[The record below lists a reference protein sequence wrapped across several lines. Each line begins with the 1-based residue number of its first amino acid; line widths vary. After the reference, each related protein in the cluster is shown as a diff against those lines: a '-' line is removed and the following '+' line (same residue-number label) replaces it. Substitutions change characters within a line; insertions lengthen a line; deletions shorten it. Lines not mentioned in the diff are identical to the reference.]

1 MEKLG
6 LNEIRSRFL
15 KFYESKD
22 HYVGKSASLI
32 PRNDKSILII
42 NSGMAPLKAYFAGTE
57 FNTPCQGFLLK
68 IISEAEVSKHFK
80 ECTVSCGMSYIV
92 NITCSDT
99 FLTGTH
105 SLLRR
110 CFRSG
115 EIRLQLC
122 HP

>member
-42 NSGMAPLKAYFAGTE
+42 NSGMAQIGRAH
-57 FNTPCQGFLLK
+57 
-68 IISEAEVSKHFK
+68 V
-80 ECTVSCGMSYIV
+80 
-92 NITCSDT
+92 
-99 FLTGTH
+99 
-105 SLLRR
+105 
-110 CFRSG
+110 
-115 EIRLQLC
+115 
-122 HP
+122 

>member
-42 NSGMAPLKAYFAGTE
+42 NSGMAP
-57 FNTPCQGFLLK
+57 
-68 IISEAEVSKHFK
+68 
-80 ECTVSCGMSYIV
+80 
-92 NITCSDT
+92 
-99 FLTGTH
+99 
-105 SLLRR
+105 
-110 CFRSG
+110 
-115 EIRLQLC
+115 
-122 HP
+122 